1 MPGSKPGERRGGRQA
16 GTGNKD
22 KSELRSIVQDA
33 VHKHTIMLQER
44 LIRDLREQ
52 NPDWSLEQ
60 ARARAEELQPII
72 EEYDPVAEL
81 AMMAAD
87 RSNKP
92 DLRRQAHSDASQ
104 YLRPKLKTIEHI
116 DDPLTREAEKERFS
130 LAERLGQLLVGA
142 GAGQSTARPAA
153 TPPDPSAQPDD
164 EDF

>member
-1 MPGSKPGERRGGRQA
+1 
-16 GTGNKD
+16 
-22 KSELRSIVQDA
+22 
-33 VHKHTIMLQER
+33 MLQDR
-44 LIRDLREQ
+44 LVRQLMEKDPQL
-52 NPDWSLEQ
+52 SMEQ

-72 EEYDPVAEL
+72 EEYDPVAQL

-87 RSNKP
+87 NSNKP

-142 GAGQSTARPAA
+142 GAGQSTAKPAA
-153 TPPDPSAQPDD
+153 PPPDPAAQPDD